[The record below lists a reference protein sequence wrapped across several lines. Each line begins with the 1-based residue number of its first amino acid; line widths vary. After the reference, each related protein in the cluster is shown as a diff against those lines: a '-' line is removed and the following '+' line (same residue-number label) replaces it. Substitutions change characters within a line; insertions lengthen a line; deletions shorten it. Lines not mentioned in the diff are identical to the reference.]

1 MKTLRIVSADRMEAE
16 ALYTA
21 LVRKKQ
27 FRVLPVLRDGREL
40 LERYMEE
47 RTDVLLIDLELPGI
61 DGLEIVEAVSSLP
74 LLRRPQLFVMT
85 EKASPTVLERMGQQI
100 AYCFL
105 KPLDAQQTAE
115 QLYAL
120 TRGEPRLEG
129 PDYGYV
135 DYLVTNTLFR
145 LGVPPHL
152 QGYHLLR
159 EAIKLVNCA
168 DHPAGLSVMKDIY
181 PASARLCGTSV
192 SMAEHAMRHAIE
204 CAWMRADINTIQT
217 GCGRTSTP
225 SRPSSAIPWRP
236 IGTRPPT
243 PPSSTWWRIGCGC
256 GWTAPG
262 ARAPGSWRRRDGH
275 EDGNEAGVSAAAGRG
290 QAAGGGVS
298 FESGRGVYG

>member
-1 MKTLRIVSADRMEAE
+1 MKTLRIVSADMGTAE
-16 ALYTA
+16 SLQTM
-21 LVRKKQ
+21 LIRSKQ
-27 FRVLPVLRDGREL
+27 FRVLPILRDGREL

-61 DGLEIVEAVSSLP
+61 DGLEIVEAVCALP
-74 LLRRPQLFVMT
+74 VLRRPLLFVMAGEGT
-85 EKASPTVLERMGQQI
+85 ATVLESVGDEI

-115 QLYAL
+115 QLFAL

-168 DHPAGLSVMKDIY
+168 EHPARLSVMKDIY
-181 PASARLCGTSV
+181 PATARLCGTSV

-217 GCGRTSTP
+217 FFGYTVEAHRDTP
-225 SRPSSAIPWRP
+225 SNSAFIYMVADRVRMRLDSSW
-236 IGTRPPT
+236 GE
-243 PPSSTWWRIGCGC
+243 G
-256 GWTAPG
+256 APLREE
-262 ARAPGSWRRRDGH
+262 ALRA
-275 EDGNEAGVSAAAGRG
+275 
-290 QAAGGGVS
+290 
-298 FESGRGVYG
+298 